1 MYSEMIDTLHL
12 GCVWIQS
19 FRALVRA
26 GGTHGLTQLYRG
38 AWDND
43 CYTRVPFFFNRKKK
57 MIDTLHP
64 IIF

>member
-43 CYTRVPFFFNRKKK
+43 YYTRVPFFFNRKKK